1 MYTNS
6 EIPIFRASICYYD
19 SSYREETAENVLCV
33 LEKYHYFP
41 PQWFHAGIL
50 THNRFTKYTDTQRK
64 LIPLAYS
71 KKDIMGLDLTN
82 GSRQKTE
89 LYWNLGWR
97 FTFHKNSK
105 LKITPV
111 FKPWNVISLDI
122 AHSRIVLPEM
132 QACFLNCAKELI
144 STVQAFYADID
155 DVDNS
160 VNLRAA
166 AKIDHFSPNETPA
179 IYWGNY
185 WGNDYIASNHLST
198 TSILSLPTSRVT
210 GDGLY
215 FTLSNDILDYSSAE
229 ICKKR
234 KVIQN
239 SLR

>member
-33 LEKYHYFP
+33 LEKYHFFP
-41 PQWFHAGIL
+41 SQWIHAGIL
-50 THNRFTKYTDTQRK
+50 THNRFIKYTDAQRE
-64 LIPLAYS
+64 LIPVAYS

-82 GSRQKTE
+82 GSRQNTE
-89 LYWNLGWR
+89 LYWNLGWH

-105 LKITPV
+105 LKIAPV

-122 AHSRIVLPEM
+122 SHSRIVLPEM

-144 STVQAFYADID
+144 NIVQAFYADID

-166 AKIDHFSPNETPA
+166 AKIDHFSPNEPPA

-185 WGNDYIASNHLST
+185 WGNDYITSNHLSN
-198 TSILSLPTSRVT
+198 TSILLLPTSRII
-210 GDGLY
+210 GDGIY
-215 FTLSNDILDYSSAE
+215 FTLSNNIFDYSSVE
-229 ICKKR
+229 IRKKR
-234 KVIQN
+234 KIIQK